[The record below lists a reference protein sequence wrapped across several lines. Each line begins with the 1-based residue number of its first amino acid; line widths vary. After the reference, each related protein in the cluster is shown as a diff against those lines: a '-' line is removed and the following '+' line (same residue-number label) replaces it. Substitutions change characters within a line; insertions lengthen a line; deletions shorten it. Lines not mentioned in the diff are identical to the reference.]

1 MNEPLTLESIAKVC
15 GVSHTTVSRALRG
28 LGNVKPKTAERIRE
42 YAETVGYKPNA
53 IARSLARSGGGEF
66 HLASSRSI
74 IVPYLEG
81 LMKEDR
87 NPLFWDYIEGAVKAA
102 ALRKSSIELMGFGL
116 DGEFNFIRALV
127 EENRIA
133 GVLDLGLTPKTI
145 DYLLSKSIPLVS
157 RLQGVHEI
165 NSRQN
170 ACVYPDHI
178 QGYLL
183 AWNHLQSLGHRR
195 FGFIA
200 RSDHRSRL
208 AECVAASHL
217 LKEPAALEPVIRIDN
232 GASTESIREA
242 LLSQLGPW
250 HAEKWP
256 QVFFCSND
264 DVAHH
269 VIRTLQEMNVSVPR
283 QISIFGFDDSPAAGF
298 CNPSITTLRN
308 PRREIGA
315 AMLDLL
321 KEIIAGRPDSRNR
334 VEILPM
340 SLVLRQSVSKPLP
353 TSNPL
358 PQK

>member
-53 IARSLARSGGGEF
+53 IARSLARSTHGEF
-66 HLASSRSI
+66 HLASSKSI
-74 IVPYLEG
+74 IVPYHEE
-81 LMKEDR
+81 LMTER
-87 NPLFWDYIEGAVKAA
+87 RSPLFWDYIEGAVQAA

-127 EENRIA
+127 EDNRIA
-133 GVLDLGLTPKTI
+133 GVLDLGLTPDTI

-170 ACVYPDHI
+170 ACLYPDHI

-183 AWNHLQSLGHRR
+183 AWDYLQSLGHTR

-200 RSDHRSRL
+200 RVDHHSHL

-217 LKEPAALEPVIRIDN
+217 LKNPATLESVIRIEQ
-232 GASTESIREA
+232 GASKESIREV

-250 HAEKWP
+250 HPEKWP
-256 QVFFCSND
+256 QAFFCSND
-264 DVAHH
+264 DVAHQ
-269 VIRTLQEMNVSVPR
+269 VIRTLQAMDVAVPK
-283 QISIFGFDDSPAAGF
+283 QVSIFGFDDSPAAEF
-298 CNPSITTLRN
+298 CSPPITTLRN

-315 AMLDLL
+315 AMLYLL
-321 KEIIAGRPDSRNR
+321 KDIIAERPNSRNR
-334 VEILPM
+334 IEILPM
-340 SLVLRQSVSKPLP
+340 SLIKRQSVSKP
-353 TSNPL
+353 NHH
-358 PQK
+358 